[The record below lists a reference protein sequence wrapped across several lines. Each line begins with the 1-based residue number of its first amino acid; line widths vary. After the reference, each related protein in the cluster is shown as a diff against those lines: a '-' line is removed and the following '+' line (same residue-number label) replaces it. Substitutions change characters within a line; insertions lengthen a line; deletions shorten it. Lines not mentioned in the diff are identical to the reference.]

1 MKTKRIGSLEVSIV
15 GLGTNNFGTP
25 FFGQACDQKVA
36 TAIVHAA
43 LDAGVTFFDTA
54 EEYSARTKWG
64 VGCSEDFI
72 RAALGSRR
80 NEIVIATKFMIDDWE
95 SPGEI
100 GAKRIMKAVE
110 GSLRRLGTDRID
122 LYQQHFPDPRVPIA
136 EILEALDRLVK
147 DGKVREIGNSNFS
160 GAMIDD
166 ANAAAEARGFR
177 SFVAAQ
183 NQYNLLDPPVEEGVL
198 ASCERNG
205 LKLLPFFPLASG
217 LLTGKYKRDTANP
230 AGSRF
235 AGDTVITNRLRERQM
250 SDERIAKVERLQAF
264 AEARGHTIVELAI
277 SWLTSQPIVAS
288 VIAGA
293 TKPEQITANAR
304 AAAWQLTDEDFRAV
318 TAIAREP
325 AGPPGAQASG

>member
-25 FFGQACDQKVA
+25 FFGHACDQRVA
-36 TAIVHAA
+36 TEIVQAA
-43 LDAGVTFFDTA
+43 LNAGVTFFDTA

-64 VGCSEDFI
+64 VGRSEDFI
-72 RAALGSRR
+72 RVALGSRR
-80 NEIVIATKFMIDDWE
+80 NEIVIASKFMIDDWE
-95 SPGEI
+95 NPGEI
-100 GAKRIMKAVE
+100 GAKRIVKAVE

-147 DGKVREIGNSNFS
+147 DGKIREIGNSNFS

-166 ANAAAEARGFR
+166 ANAVAEARGFR
-177 SFVAAQ
+177 SFAAAQ
-183 NQYNLLDPPVEEGVL
+183 NQYNLLDPPVEDDVL
-198 ASCERNG
+198 GACERNG
-205 LKLLPFFPLASG
+205 LRLVPFFPLASG
-217 LLTGKYKRDTANP
+217 LLTGKYKKGISNP

-235 AGDTVITNRLRERQM
+235 TGDTVITNRLRQRQL
-250 SDERIAKVERLQAF
+250 SDERIAKVERLEAF
-264 AEARGHTIVELAI
+264 AQSRGHTIIELAI

-293 TKPEQITANAR
+293 TKPSQITANAN
-304 AAAWQLTDEDFRAV
+304 AACWQLTEDDFRSV
-318 TAIAREP
+318 TAIAHEP
-325 AGPPGAQASG
+325 TGAPEA

>member
-25 FFGQACDQKVA
+25 FFSHACDQKGA
-36 TAIVHAA
+36 TKIVQAA
-43 LDAGVTFFDTA
+43 LEAGITFIDTA

-72 RAALGSRR
+72 RVALGSRR
-80 NEIVIATKFMIDDWE
+80 NEVVIASKFMIDDRE
-95 SPGEI
+95 APDEI

-122 LYQQHFPDPRVPIA
+122 LYQQHFPDPRVPMA
-136 EILEALDRLVK
+136 ETLEALDRLVK

-160 GAMIDD
+160 GAMIED
-166 ANAAAEARGFR
+166 AKAVAEARGFR
-177 SFVAAQ
+177 SFAAAQ
-183 NQYNLLDPPVEEGVL
+183 NQYNLLDLPVEEDVL

-217 LLTGKYKRDTANP
+217 LLTGKYKRGKSNP
-230 AGSRF
+230 AGTRF
-235 AGDTVITNRLRERQM
+235 AGDTVITDRLRQRQL
-250 SDERIAKVERLQAF
+250 SDERIAKVERL
-264 AEARGHTIVELAI
+264 EAYAQSRGHTIIELAI
-277 SWLTSQPIVAS
+277 SWLTSQRIVAS

-293 TKPEQITANAR
+293 TNPEQIMANAR
-304 AAAWQLTDEDFRAV
+304 AACWELTDEDFRSVA
-318 TAIAREP
+318 AIAREP
-325 AGPPGAQASG
+325 APA